1 MLAYGRSRWAVSQ
14 KPTFYRIT
22 LHGAIF
28 YINTFFDSES
38 RKKKKKERKKENTGN
53 IAHVALLSRALY
65 PTSFNIRNLKKLYHK
80 RCSEVFLV
88 FMRC

>member
-1 MLAYGRSRWAVSQ
+1 MGSFPRNVNLKW
-14 KPTFYRIT
+14 
-22 LHGAIF
+22 AIF
-28 YINTFFDSES
+28 YISTLTLRVE
-38 RKKKKKERKKENTGN
+38 KKERKKENTGN

-65 PTSFNIRNLKKLYHK
+65 PTRFSIRNLKKLYHK

>member
-1 MLAYGRSRWAVSQ
+1 MG
-14 KPTFYRIT
+14 
-22 LHGAIF
+22 GIF
-28 YINTFFDSES
+28 YINTFFDTES
-38 RKKKKKERKKENTGN
+38 RKKKKKENTGN

>member
-28 YINTFFDSES
+28 YINTFFDTER
-38 RKKKKKERKKENTGN
+38 RKKKRKKENTGN